1 MTPQTGVSCK
11 VFMFFFLKPWPLP
24 GFNLAPGTVMVL
36 INTWLRLRGLD
47 REFFRS
53 SWCRTPRPWESHESW
68 GKMWCGKSWIHVFRL
83 FSLYILSIDRWS
95 CNFYFESWILKCQQV
110 DSWKHHCYVGRKEA
124 TGVSALCPQKSLGW
138 RDVRVELQGFSIR
151 VSNQM
156 KIHVRI
162 LPRNSQGKAD
172 SGCWL
177 LCHDMV
183 TVRQETLLA
192 RLWWQS

>member
-1 MTPQTGVSCK
+1 MKPQTGVSCE
-11 VFMFFFLKPWPLP
+11 VFMLTTSRLHFGSRYCDGTHKHLVEVGGVWKWNFFDHLGVGLQDH
-24 GFNLAPGTVMVL
+24 GNLMKVGENCDV
-36 INTWLRLRGLD
+36 
-47 REFFRS
+47 S
-53 SWCRTPRPWESHESW
+53 
-68 GKMWCGKSWIHVFRL
+68 MWCGKTESMHFYY

-95 CNFYFESWILKCQQV
+95 CNFHFESWILKCQQV
-110 DSWKHHCYVGRKEA
+110 DFWKHHCCVGRKEA

-156 KIHVRI
+156 KIHFRI

-172 SGCWL
+172 SGCLL